1 MMDIVITDITAHSF
15 TIKLNWDICIM
26 KQHISNYYEKKIFS
40 EYLIINNISNK
51 DFSENITTHLKCWV
65 ESEDYKRINNYCPTN
80 IELIYNGNILE
91 QYHVEADLIT
101 LEDLKT
107 NSNMNFVLTKK
118 EQFDEGIDNDNNS
131 IYSNGS
137 DSD

>member
-51 DFSENITTHLKCWV
+51 DYFLKI
-65 ESEDYKRINNYCPTN
+65 SPPI
-80 IELIYNGNILE
+80 
-91 QYHVEADLIT
+91 
-101 LEDLKT
+101 
-107 NSNMNFVLTKK
+107 
-118 EQFDEGIDNDNNS
+118 
-131 IYSNGS
+131 
-137 DSD
+137 